1 MTVGERELLDA
12 YRQSLRETID
22 FYSNR
27 NKPARYL
34 WVVRHFLQ
42 FARVPFS
49 PSDLVSVVQ
58 DPPDVCFGT
67 TAFEVKERKG
77 TFYFSDGNMTN
88 CVGTVIQ
95 WNRNLRVSTFFQ
107 ASGLPELQ
115 RPS

>member
-34 WVVRHFLQ
+34 W
-42 FARVPFS
+42 
-49 PSDLVSVVQ
+49 
-58 DPPDVCFGT
+58 G
-67 TAFEVKERKG
+67 KKKG

-88 CVGTVIQ
+88 CAGTVIQ